1 MDSVDLGCNLTGT
14 PNVVI
19 PRNVTDA
26 EIYAKNCD
34 DLLRYAAVLVGP
46 DEAPDVVST
55 VVVRV
60 LGKGTLAGLREARPY
75 LFRAVLNEARSVL
88 RRRRP
93 TWPLTLGESTE
104 EPPELRPEVAKAVLA
119 LPSQQRA
126 ATYLI
131 YWQDLTV
138 AEAARLMGTT
148 PGTVKRYVHL
158 ARKRLR
164 GALDEYA

>member
-1 MDSVDLGCNLTGT
+1 M
-14 PNVVI
+14 VI
-19 PRNVTDA
+19 PVSLTDA

-34 DLLRYAAVLVGP
+34 DLLRYAAILVGL

-60 LGKGTLAGLREARPY
+60 LSKGTLAGLREARPY

-93 TWPLTLGESTE
+93 TWPLTSREIAE
-104 EPPELRPEVAKAVLA
+104 EPPELRPEVAQEVLA
-119 LPSQQRA
+119 LPCQQRA

>member
-1 MDSVDLGCNLTGT
+1 M
-14 PNVVI
+14 VI
-19 PRNVTDA
+19 PVSLTDA
-26 EIYAKNCD
+26 EIYAKNCN

-55 VVVRV
+55 VVVKV
-60 LGKGTLAGLREARPY
+60 LCKGTLAGLHDARPY

-93 TWPLTLGESTE
+93 TWPLSFFETTE
-104 EPPELRPEVAKAVLA
+104 EPPELRPEVAQAVLA
-119 LPSQQRA
+119 LPPQQRA

-138 AEAARLMGTT
+138 AEAAHLMGTT

-158 ARKRLR
+158 ARNRLR
-164 GALDEYA
+164 GTLNEYT

>member
-1 MDSVDLGCNLTGT
+1 M
-14 PNVVI
+14 
-19 PRNVTDA
+19 NVTDA

-34 DLLRYAAVLVGP
+34 DLLRYAAVLVGL

-55 VVVRV
+55 VVMRV
-60 LGKGTLAGLREARPY
+60 LSKGSLTGLRDARPY

-88 RRRRP
+88 RRRQP
-93 TWPLTLGESTE
+93 TWPLTSRETTE
-104 EPPELRPEVAKAVLA
+104 EPPELRPEVAQAVLA
-119 LPSQQRA
+119 LPTQQRA

-138 AEAARLMGTT
+138 AEAARLMGTS